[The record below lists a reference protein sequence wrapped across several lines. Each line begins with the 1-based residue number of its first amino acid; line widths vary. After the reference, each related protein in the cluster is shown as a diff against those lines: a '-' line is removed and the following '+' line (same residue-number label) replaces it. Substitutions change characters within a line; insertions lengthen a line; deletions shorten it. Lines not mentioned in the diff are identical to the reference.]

1 MAEKNVLAQ
10 LTILD
15 PWLLLTIARGSSDFD
30 RAVRGQVSVEK
41 RIFKVSLLALL
52 DQSLPISNFS
62 NLLVWQVDHLSD
74 HCVEQA

>member
-10 LTILD
+10 LTIID
-15 PWLLLTIARGSSDFD
+15 PWLLLTIARCSSDFD
-30 RAVRGQVSVEK
+30 RAIRGQVSVEK